1 MSDEQRPIT
10 PEQLKQ
16 LKERD
21 PYGLFDGLVAVHLPP
36 WRPMTKQEQRSADE
50 FFAKQM
56 EAKRE

>member
-1 MSDEQRPIT
+1 MSDEHRPIT

-21 PYGLFDGLVAVHLPP
+21 PYKLFEGLVAVYLPP
-36 WRPMTKQEQRSADE
+36 FREMTEDERKSADE
-50 FFAKQM
+50 FWAKQM